1 MADIAEIK
9 ELAKTL
15 NLMNVYKGV
24 IDISDEKVSNLD
36 YLYNI
41 LKQEVDIRK
50 ENKITKLLAESRL
63 PKKIFDDSII
73 SQGLKWQLKEIEKID
88 FKNTRQNIVIVG
100 DVATGK
106 TALATYITRTA
117 IQKGAKAIYFAE
129 EDFIEAYKTRK
140 TMRNKILHSDL
151 IVLDELFYL
160 TPSDEN
166 LVYLYKTIMFLAET
180 RSFIFV
186 TNRPLSEWENM
197 NVDKHIVTTFRQRI
211 MTDAQ
216 LIHLG

>member
-1 MADIAEIK
+1 MADITEIK

-15 NLMNVYKGV
+15 NLMNVYNGV
-24 IDISDEKVSNLD
+24 IDISDETVSNLD

-50 ENKITKLLAESRL
+50 RNKITNLLKESRL
-63 PKKIFDDSII
+63 PKKVFEDTRIT
-73 SQGLKWQLKEIEKID
+73 QGLKWQLGEIGKID
-88 FKNTRQNIVIVG
+88 FKNTNQNIVIVG

-106 TALATYITRTA
+106 TSLATYIATNA
-117 IQKGAKAIYFAE
+117 IQKGAKAIYFTE
-129 EDFIEAYKTRK
+129 EDFIAAYKTQK
-140 TMRNKILHSDL
+140 TTRARIQHSDL
-151 IVLDELFYL
+151 IVIDELFYL
-160 TPSDEN
+160 TPSAEN

-186 TNRPLSEWENM
+186 TNRPLSQWENM
-197 NVDKHIVTTFRQRI
+197 DVDTHIVSTFRQRI

>member
-9 ELAKTL
+9 GLAKTL
-15 NLMNVYKGV
+15 NLMNIYKGV
-24 IDISDEKVSNLD
+24 IDIGDETVSNLD

-50 ENKITKLLAESRL
+50 DNKTTSILKASRL
-63 PKKIFDDSII
+63 PKKEFDDSGIT
-73 SQGLKWQLKEIEKID
+73 QGLKWQLREIEKID
-88 FKNTRQNIVIVG
+88 FKNTNQNIVIVG

-106 TALATYITRTA
+106 TSLATHISRNA
-117 IQKGAKAIYFAE
+117 IQKGTKAIYFTE
-129 EDFIEAYKTRK
+129 EDFIAAYKAQKTTRA
-140 TMRNKILHSDL
+140 RIQHSDL
-151 IVLDELFYL
+151 IVIDELFYL
-160 TPSDEN
+160 TPSAEN

-197 NVDKHIVTTFRQRI
+197 NADTHIVSTFRQRI

>member
-15 NLMNVYKGV
+15 NLMNVYNGV
-24 IDISDEKVSNLD
+24 IDINDETISNLD
-36 YLYNI
+36 YLYSI

-50 ENKITKLLAESRL
+50 KNKVTNLLKESRV
-63 PKKIFDDSII
+63 PKKVFEDSAI

-88 FKNTRQNIVIVG
+88 FKNTNQNIVIVG

-106 TALATYITRTA
+106 TSLAAHISRKA
-117 IQKGAKAIYFAE
+117 IHNGTKAIYFTE
-129 EDFIEAYKTRK
+129 EDFIASYKTQK
-140 TMRNKILHSDL
+140 TLRTKILHSDL

-160 TPSDEN
+160 TPTDEN
-166 LVYLYKTIMFLAET
+166 LVYLYKTIMFLSET

-186 TNRPLSEWENM
+186 TNRSLSEWENM
-197 NVDKHIVTTFRQRI
+197 AVDTHIVSTLRQRI
-211 MTDAQ
+211 MADAQ

>member
-9 ELAKTL
+9 ELAKAL
-15 NLMNVYKGV
+15 NLMNVYNGI

-41 LKQEVDIRK
+41 LKQEVDIRR
-50 ENKITKLLAESRL
+50 ENRVDNILKQSRL
-63 PKKIFDDSII
+63 PKKEFDDMTI

-88 FKNTRQNIVIVG
+88 FKNIKQNIVIVG
-100 DVATGK
+100 EVASGK
-106 TALATYITRTA
+106 TSLATYITRTA
-117 IQKGAKAIYFAE
+117 IQKGARAIYFAE

-140 TMRNKILHSDL
+140 TMINKIHHSDL

-160 TPSDEN
+160 TPSDVN

-197 NVDKHIVTTFRQRI
+197 DVDKHIVTTFRQRI

>member
-24 IDISDEKVSNLD
+24 IDINDETVSNLD

-50 ENKITKLLAESRL
+50 ENKVTNLLKDSRL
-63 PKKIFDDSII
+63 PKKEFDDSGVT
-73 SQGLKWQLKEIEKID
+73 QGLKWQLREIKKID
-88 FKNTRQNIVIVG
+88 FKNQNQNIVIVG

-106 TALATYITRTA
+106 TSLATYIARKA
-117 IQKGAKAIYFAE
+117 IQKGAKAIYFTE
-129 EDFIEAYKTRK
+129 EDLIAAYKTQK
-140 TMRNKILHSDL
+140 TVRTKIQQSDL

-160 TPSDEN
+160 TPTEEN
-166 LVYLYKTIMFLAET
+166 LVYLYKTIMFLSET
-180 RSFIFV
+180 RSFVFV

-197 NVDKHIVTTFRQRI
+197 NVDTHIISTFRQRI
-211 MTDAQ
+211 MRNAQ

>member
-15 NLMNVYKGV
+15 NLMNVYNGI
-24 IDISDEKVSNLD
+24 IDISDEKISNLD

-41 LKQEVDIRK
+41 LKSEVDIRRK
-50 ENKITKLLAESRL
+50 NKVDNILKQSRL
-63 PKKIFDDSII
+63 PKKEFDDMTI

-88 FKNTRQNIVIVG
+88 FKNIKQNIVIVG

-106 TALATYITRTA
+106 TSLATYITRTA
-117 IQKGAKAIYFAE
+117 IQKGARAIYFAE

-140 TMRNKILHSDL
+140 TMRSKILHSDL

-160 TPSDEN
+160 TPSDVN

-186 TNRPLSEWENM
+186 TNRPLSEWEKM
-197 NVDKHIVTTFRQRI
+197 DVDKHIVTTFRQRI

-216 LIHLG
+216 LVHLG

>member
-9 ELAKTL
+9 ELAKSL
-15 NLMNVYKGV
+15 NLMNVYNEI

-88 FKNTRQNIVIVG
+88 FKNIKQNIVIVG

-106 TALATYITRTA
+106 TSLATYITRTA
-117 IQKGAKAIYFAE
+117 IQKGAKAIYFAD

-140 TMRNKILHSDL
+140 TMRSKILHSDL

-160 TPSDEN
+160 TPSDVN

-186 TNRPLSEWENM
+186 TNIPLSEWENM
-197 NVDKHIVTTFRQRI
+197 DVDKHIVTTFRQRI

>member
-9 ELAKTL
+9 ELAKAL
-15 NLMNVYKGV
+15 NLMNVYNGI

-36 YLYNI
+36 YLYSI
-41 LKQEVDIRK
+41 LKQEVDIRR
-50 ENKITKLLAESRL
+50 ENKVDNILKQSRL
-63 PKKIFDDSII
+63 PKKEFDDSLIT
-73 SQGLKWQLKEIEKID
+73 QGLKWQRKEIEKID
-88 FKNTRQNIVIVG
+88 FKNIKQNIVIVG

-106 TALATYITRTA
+106 TSLATYITRNA

-166 LVYLYKTIMFLAET
+166 LVYLYKTIMFLSET

-197 NVDKHIVTTFRQRI
+197 DVDKHIVTTFRQRI

>member
-24 IDISDEKVSNLD
+24 IDISDETVSNLD
-36 YLYNI
+36 YLYSI
-41 LKQEVDIRK
+41 LKQEVDIRN
-50 ENKITKLLAESRL
+50 ENKVANLLKESRL
-63 PKKIFDDSII
+63 PKKVFDDSGI

-88 FKNTRQNIVIVG
+88 FKNTNQNILIVG

-106 TALATYITRTA
+106 TSLVTNISKNA
-117 IQKGAKAIYFAE
+117 IQKGTKVIYFTE
-129 EDFIEAYKTRK
+129 EDFIVAYRSHKNLRT
-140 TMRNKILHSDL
+140 KILHSDL

-160 TPSDEN
+160 TPTDEN
-166 LVYLYKTIMFLAET
+166 LVYLYKTVMFLSET

-186 TNRPLSEWENM
+186 TNRPLSEWENI
-197 NVDKHIVTTFRQRI
+197 NVDKHIVSTFRQRI
-211 MTDAQ
+211 MRNAQ